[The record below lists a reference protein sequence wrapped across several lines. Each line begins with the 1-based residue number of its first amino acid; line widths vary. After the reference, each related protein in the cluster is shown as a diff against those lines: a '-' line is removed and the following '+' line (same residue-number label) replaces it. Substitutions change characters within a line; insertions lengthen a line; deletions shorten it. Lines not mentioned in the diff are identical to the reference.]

1 MQTIIGG
8 AGGTAPAD
16 VIKDTDTAHF
26 MADVIEASRETP
38 VIVDF
43 WAPWCGP
50 CKQLTPVLEK
60 VVLAAKGKV
69 RLVKMNIDENPE
81 LAQQMRIQSIPAV
94 YAFVGGRPVDGF
106 MGALP
111 ESQIRQFVDNLLR
124 AGGDDETRMIDEALA
139 QAAELLEAGDVRM
152 AGGLYTQVLQA
163 DPSRTEALA
172 GLSQVYVKMG
182 DLEKA
187 REVLAHA
194 PEEMAKDPHLVRA
207 RTAIDLAEKAAGA
220 GETAALEAKLAAD
233 PGDHATR
240 MELAMAL
247 YAAGDAKAAIDQL
260 LEIVR
265 RDREWNDNAART
277 QLFEIFD
284 ALGPKDPVAQ
294 SGRRKLTSILFA

>member
-8 AGGTAPAD
+8 ASAGAPAD

-26 MADVIEASRETP
+26 MADVIEASRDQP

-50 CKQLTPVLEK
+50 CKQLTPIIEK

-81 LAQQMRIQSIPAV
+81 LAQQMHIQSIPAV

-111 ESQIRQFVDNLLR
+111 ESQIRQFVENLLR
-124 AGGDDETRMIDEALA
+124 AGGDDETRMIDEALV
-139 QAAELLEAGDVRM
+139 QAAEQLKAGDVRM

-163 DPSRTEALA
+163 DPSRTEALG
-172 GLSQVYVKMG
+172 GLAQVYVRMG

-194 PEEMAKDPHLVRA
+194 PDEVQNDPHLVQA

-220 GETAALEAKLAAD
+220 GETAELEAKLDANPD
-233 PGDHATR
+233 DHATR

-247 YAAGDAKAAIDQL
+247 YADGDAKAAIDQL
-260 LEIVR
+260 LTIVR
-265 RDREWNDNAART
+265 RDRDWNEGAART
-277 QLFEIFD
+277 QLFEIFE

>member
-1 MQTIIGG
+1 MSNMIEVT
-8 AGGTAPAD
+8 D
-16 VIKDTDTAHF
+16 VNFEQAVVQSD
-26 MADVIEASRETP
+26 RP
-38 VIVDF
+38 VLVDF

-163 DPSRTEALA
+163 ATDDKLRELA
-172 GLSQVYVKMG
+172 SKRL
-182 DLEKA
+182 L
-187 REVLAHA
+187 
-194 PEEMAKDPHLVRA
+194 
-207 RTAIDLAEKAAGA
+207 
-220 GETAALEAKLAAD
+220 ALEAR
-233 PGDHATR
+233 P
-240 MELAMAL
+240 
-247 YAAGDAKAAIDQL
+247 
-260 LEIVR
+260 
-265 RDREWNDNAART
+265 
-277 QLFEIFD
+277 
-284 ALGPKDPVAQ
+284 P
-294 SGRRKLTSILFA
+294 ILH